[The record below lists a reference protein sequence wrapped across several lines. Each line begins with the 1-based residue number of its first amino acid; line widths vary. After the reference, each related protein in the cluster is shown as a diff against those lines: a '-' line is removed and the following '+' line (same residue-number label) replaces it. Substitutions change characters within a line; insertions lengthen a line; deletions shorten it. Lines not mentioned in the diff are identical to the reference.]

1 MGWGSLNPLKAVNS
15 VGAQLPVV
23 GGVFKGAP
31 QINLPPP
38 DASKFNY
45 GGNVSKEGQGLI
57 NDYNYHQ
64 ANAEMQANAY
74 MGDSNAARSDAMGL
88 MGNVANAESSAYGNM
103 GAAGNSYGQMGQQL
117 GMANGAIAA
126 GWGARSDAGNA
137 LAQSQQARDMQA
149 GIMGSYNDVLAGN
162 APSVAQAQMQA
173 GLDKANQSAMGM
185 AASTRGG
192 GANALMAMRQAGM
205 QQQANSLGA
214 INDMSALRAREMDMA
229 RSGAAGLAGQMRSGD
244 YNLAQGY
251 QAQRAQDLGT
261 AAAYQNTAQG
271 FAQQGAG
278 YGALANTGV
287 NMMGANQ
294 ASVGLM
300 QGQQKIDTDKAG
312 MQYGQQNYWNDQK
325 TNVYNQ
331 SNNAAQNYETLK
343 SNQALGVA
351 TSNQQAQTAKDN
363 AIISGAAAGGAAVLG
378 KK

>member
-1 MGWGSLNPLKAVNS
+1 MIGFDQLNDLGSE
-15 VGAQLPVV
+15 LPVI

-38 DASKFNY
+38 DESKFKY
-45 GGNVSKEGQGLI
+45 GANVSDEGKGLLS
-57 NDYNYHQ
+57 DYGYHQ
-64 ANAEMQANAY
+64 GNAEMQANAY
-74 MGDSNAARSDAMGL
+74 MSDSNDARAQSMGL
-88 MGNVANAESSAYGNM
+88 MGNVANAEASAYGNM
-103 GAAGNSYGQMGQQL
+103 GAAGNAYGQMGQQL
-117 GMANGAIAA
+117 GMANGAVAA
-126 GWGARSDAGNA
+126 GWGARSDAGDA
-137 LAQSQQARDMQA
+137 LAQSQQARGMQA
-149 GIMGSYNDVLAGN
+149 GLMNSYNDVLSGN

-192 GANALMAMRQAGM
+192 GANALLAMRQAGM

-214 INDMSALRAREMDMA
+214 INDMTALRAREMDMA
-229 RSGAAGLAGQMRSGD
+229 RSGAGALAGQMRSGD

-287 NMMGANQ
+287 NLMGANQ

-300 QGQQKIDTDKAG
+300 QGQQKIDADKAG

-325 TNVYNQ
+325 TNVYTQ

-351 TSNQQAQTAKDN
+351 TSNQQAQTADT
-363 AIISGAAAGGAAVLG
+363 AAKLGGGAVVLSSLSG